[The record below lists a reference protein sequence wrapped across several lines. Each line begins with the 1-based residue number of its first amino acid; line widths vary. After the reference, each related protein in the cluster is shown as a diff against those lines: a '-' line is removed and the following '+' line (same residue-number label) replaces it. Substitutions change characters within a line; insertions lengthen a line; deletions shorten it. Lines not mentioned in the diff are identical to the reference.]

1 MAYLAIGLFEYLVVD
16 VGRNKVLAVEDGVF
30 GVAYEILL
38 GREACYDFV
47 VVDGDD
53 GGRCPVAGFV
63 HNDFTAAILES
74 TATRF

>member
-47 VVDGDD
+47 VVEKMRRNVDRLFRARDMVTVRAYGIAVR
-53 GGRCPVAGFV
+53 G
-63 HNDFTAAILES
+63 
-74 TATRF
+74 